1 MLYSHSITREYI
13 SELNTDILKYCN
25 DSDIIPASIS
35 IAGHYKDKAIGSYD
49 YYIAFIYY
57 NE

>member
-1 MLYSHSITREYI
+1 MLHSHSITREYI

-25 DSDIIPASIS
+25 ETGIIPVSIS
-35 IAGHYKDKAIGSYD
+35 ITGHYKNNPVGSYD

-57 NE
+57 DE